1 MQNKKGHTMLTILIS
16 IPLPLR
22 FFLGLLIQIA
32 PFTVLCA
39 FPFVR
44 YFRYSLRKTILITA
58 AFILSFTLIYAFA
71 ATYLSSLELTDLQ
84 CSRISNSIIL
94 CGLIPCFFWYLYA
107 IKTDRQKKVFVIS
120 FALISALFTASISS
134 YIGFHLP
141 GAVEWPVY
149 SGYSLVVSP
158 IVHAIAVSALCLFLK
173 HFYMPVEDGMNA
185 KENDYLGF
193 LSLFLFLLLAGVF
206 SYVSFSYLTTQPLAF
221 LLFVTLFLIVFIL
234 YGVVFKMYS
243 LAHDKQ
249 LTNEKY
255 MQTVYQMDIRDEQ
268 YRRIHERL
276 EHSYKL
282 RHDLKH
288 HLLIVQGFLEHGETD
303 KVREYLAQYLEHA
316 DRFRITKV
324 CDNPIVN
331 MLVCHYD
338 RIAKENGITFVPQI
352 NIPDTL
358 SMQNTD
364 LSVLLGN
371 LLENA
376 TEAAG
381 NAPKENRSI
390 YLKMLCSKK
399 MLMITVDNGFNGTVK
414 QDGEQYLSTKQEHR
428 GLGLKSISEIAQK
441 YDGEAEF
448 THEGMVF
455 HASVLLV
462 PEIPL
467 EKEMP

>member
-1 MQNKKGHTMLTILIS
+1 MLTILIS

-32 PFTVLCA
+32 PFAVLCA

-44 YFRYSLRKTILITA
+44 YFRYSRRKTILITA
-58 AFILSFTLIYAFA
+58 ALILSFTLIYAFA
-71 ATYLSSLELTDLQ
+71 ATYISSLGLTNLQ
-84 CSRISNSIIL
+84 RSRISNSIAL

-107 IKTDRQKKVFVIS
+107 IKTDWQKKVFVIS
-120 FALISALFTASISS
+120 FSLTSALFTASICS
-134 YIGFHLP
+134 YISNHLP
-141 GAVEWPVY
+141 GTVEWPLY
-149 SGYSLVVSP
+149 TGYSLVVEP
-158 IVHAIAVSALCLFLK
+158 IVHAIVIPTLCLFLK
-173 HFYMPVEDGMNA
+173 HFYMPVENGMNA

-206 SYVSFSYLTTQPLAF
+206 SYVSFAYLTMQPLAF

-234 YGVVFKMYS
+234 YSVVFKMYS
-243 LAHDKQ
+243 LAHEKQ
-249 LTNEKY
+249 LANEKY
-255 MQTVYQMDIRDEQ
+255 MQTIYQMDIRDEQ

-282 RHDLKH
+282 RHDLRH

-303 KVREYLAQYLEHA
+303 KMREYLAQYLEQA
-316 DRFRITKV
+316 DSFQIAKV
-324 CDNPIVN
+324 SDNPIVN

-338 RIAKENGITFVPQI
+338 HIARENDITFVPQI

-358 SMQNTD
+358 SIQNTD

-376 TEAAG
+376 TEAAR
-381 NAPKENRSI
+381 NALKENRSI
-390 YLKMLCSKK
+390 NLKMLCSKK
-399 MLMITVDNGFNGTVK
+399 MLMITVDNGFNGTIK
-414 QDGEQYLSTKQEHR
+414 QNGEQYLSTKQDHR

-441 YDGEAEF
+441 YDGKAEF
-448 THEGMVF
+448 THEAMVF
-455 HASVLLV
+455 HSSVLLGL
-462 PEIPL
+462 EIPL
-467 EKEMP
+467 EKDMP